1 MKKIFKNSLLFA
13 AALTLSMGAVSCSDD
28 DTPSTPSTN
37 AQLNG
42 SDADVA
48 EDGDATLEAAFKTVN
63 EDFVNKTILPTYRA
77 LADNNLKLV
86 NSLKKI
92 TWTK

>member
-42 SDADVA
+42 SDA
-48 EDGDATLEAAFKTVN
+48 T
-63 EDFVNKTILPTYRA
+63 
-77 LADNNLKLV
+77 
-86 NSLKKI
+86 
-92 TWTK
+92 

>member
-48 EDGDATLEAAFKTVN
+48 EAAFKTVN